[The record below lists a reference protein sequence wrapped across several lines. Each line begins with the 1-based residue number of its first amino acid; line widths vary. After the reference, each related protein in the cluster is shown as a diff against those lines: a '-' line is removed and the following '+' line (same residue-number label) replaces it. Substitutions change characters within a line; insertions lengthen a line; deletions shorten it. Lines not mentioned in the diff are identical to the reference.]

1 MGILKEG
8 DKVRIKSLK
17 WYRDNCNGSSGV
29 ETEGNTFVVDMKEY
43 CGRIATITNY
53 ISDTHFHIDIDGENW
68 GWTIGMV
75 EIDEKEFSG
84 EPNYNDIFKFG
95 EFYVKVDTRNKTIY
109 PEFFNS
115 EDEAECWRQSKIS
128 E

>member
-17 WYRDNCNGSSGV
+17 WYRDNCNGGSGV
-29 ETEGNTFVVDMKEY
+29 ETEGNTFVADMKEY
-43 CGRIATITNY
+43 CGREAIITNY
-53 ISDTHFHIDIDGENW
+53 FSDTHFHIDIDGENW
-68 GWTIGMV
+68 GWTIGMI

-95 EFYVKVDTRNKTIY
+95 EFYVKVDIRNKIIY

-115 EDEAECWRQSKIS
+115 ENEAECWRQSEIS

>member
-1 MGILKEG
+1 MGILKKG

-17 WYRDNCNGSSGV
+17 WYRDNCNNNGTSGV
-29 ETEGNTFVVDMKEY
+29 ETEGNTFVSDMKEY
-43 CGRIATITNY
+43 CGREAIITNY
-53 ISDTHFHIDIDGENW
+53 FSDTHFHIDIDGENW

-75 EIDEKEFSG
+75 EIDSSSIE
-84 EPNYNDIFKFG
+84 NYYNDVFKFG
-95 EFYVKVDTRNKTIY
+95 DFYVKVNTRNKMIY

-115 EDEAECWRQSKIS
+115 KDEAECWRQSKIS

>member
-8 DKVRIKSLK
+8 DKVRVKSLE
-17 WYRDNCNGSSGV
+17 WYRDNRDINGEV
-29 ETEGNTFVVDMKEY
+29 KTEGNTFIEEMKEY
-43 CGRIATITNY
+43 CGKEAIITDY
-53 ISDTHFHIDIDGENW
+53 FSDILFHIDIDDENW

-75 EIDEKEFSG
+75 EIVEKSIG
-84 EPNYNDIFKFG
+84 DYNYNDVFKFG
-95 EFYVKVDTRNKTIY
+95 EFYVKVDTRNKIIY

-115 EDEAECWRQSKIS
+115 ENEAECWRQSKIS

>member
-17 WYRDNCNGSSGV
+17 WYRDNCNGGSGV
-29 ETEGNTFVVDMKEY
+29 ETEGNTFVADMKEY
-43 CGRIATITNY
+43 CGREAIITNY
-53 ISDTHFHIDIDGENW
+53 FSDTHFHIDIDGENW
-68 GWTIGMV
+68 GWTIGMI
-75 EIDEKEFSG
+75 EIDEKEFIG
-84 EPNYNDIFKFG
+84 EPNYNDVFKFG
-95 EFYVKVDTRNKTIY
+95 EFYVKVDIRNKTIY

-115 EDEAECWRQSKIS
+115 KDEAECWRQSEIS